1 LRLLYFPAIVEIYF
15 KNSNPAPAIIE
26 SMDGHSYVI
35 GVDLGGTNIRAAAV
49 SPGGGILCA
58 QRLKTGAQEGYSAV
72 IGRIAAIVKTAANST
87 GQKLSAVGLA
97 VPGAIDFEK
106 GLVTWSPNFPDWR
119 NVPVARDVS
128 ALVGAP
134 VVIENDANAA
144 AVGEGWI
151 GSARGAG
158 NFVMMT
164 LGTGVGGGIVLA
176 GCIWR
181 GSTGMAGEIGHIPVR
196 EGGRMCGC
204 GKRGCLETYASAS
217 AVARTARERIGEQ
230 RARALLAMAG
240 GVHEKID
247 SGLMA
252 QGAGGGDAF
261 CLEIFE
267 EAGRDIG
274 KTMAVIALTLD
285 VAHFV
290 IGGGMAEALPF
301 LLPSM
306 RIAALERAYTLNE
319 EKLVIV
325 KAALGDDAGIL
336 GAARMAITGARP
348 FQR

>member
-1 LRLLYFPAIVEIYF
+1 M
-15 KNSNPAPAIIE
+15 NS
-26 SMDGHSYVI
+26 HSYVI

-49 SPGGGILCA
+49 SPDGGILRVE
-58 QRLKTGAQEGYSAV
+58 RLKTEANEGYEAVVKRIVSAV
-72 IGRIAAIVKTAANST
+72 ALASEQQMAEKP
-87 GQKLSAVGLA
+87 SAVGLA

-128 ALVGAP
+128 ALLGAP

-151 GSARGAG
+151 GSARGER
-158 NFVMMT
+158 NFVMMA
-164 LGTGVGGGIVLA
+164 LGTGVGGGVVLD
-176 GCIWR
+176 GRVWR

-204 GKRGCLETYASAS
+204 GKRGCLEVYASANS
-217 AVARTARERIGEQ
+217 VARTARERIGEEN
-230 RARALLAMAG
+230 ARVLLQMAG
-240 GVHEKID
+240 GVHENID
-247 SGLMA
+247 SGLIA

-285 VAHFV
+285 VTHFV

-301 LLPSM
+301 MLASM
-306 RIAALERAYTLNE
+306 RRTALDQAYTLNE

-325 KAALGDDAGIL
+325 KSALGDNAGIL
-336 GAARMAITGARP
+336 GSAWAAIRTHEKAAPDGEA
-348 FQR
+348 

>member
-1 LRLLYFPAIVEIYF
+1 MKA
-15 KNSNPAPAIIE
+15 NSC
-26 SMDGHSYVI
+26 VI

-49 SPGGGILCA
+49 SPDGGILRVE
-58 QRLKTGAQEGYSAV
+58 RLKTEASEGYDAVVKRIVSAV
-72 IGRIAAIVKTAANST
+72 VSASGPMAEKP
-87 GQKLSAVGLA
+87 SAVGLA

-106 GLVTWSPNFPDWR
+106 GVVTRSPNFPGWR
-119 NVPVARDVS
+119 DAPVARDVS
-128 ALVGAP
+128 ALLGAP

-151 GSARGAG
+151 GSARGAE

-164 LGTGVGGGIVLA
+164 LGTGVGGGVVLD
-176 GCIWR
+176 GRVWR

-204 GKRGCLETYASAS
+204 GKRGCLEVYASAN
-217 AVARTARERIGEQ
+217 AVARTARERIGEEK
-230 RARALLAMAG
+230 ARRLLEMAG
-240 GVHEKID
+240 GVHEEID

-252 QGAGGGDAF
+252 RMAAGGDSF

-301 LLPSM
+301 MLAAM
-306 RIAALERAYTLNE
+306 RQAALDRAYTLNE

-325 KAALGDDAGIL
+325 KSALGDNAGIL
-336 GAARMAITGARP
+336 GSAWAALRTQERASGKA
-348 FQR
+348 